1 MRATVFFSRLH
12 TDYTLADNGV
22 SGWTSRHAFGYNN
35 VIFNLISY
43 NIIWVCRRVDRRSTD
58 HGAASGSPG
67 EVVFKSQGAC
77 ATEWVKL
84 ICIDEQLSVCGTV
97 FFLSLLYYY
106 YYFIYLFIFIFCSLP
121 TLAPLQ
127 AALIICAPPLPVIR
141 CFFSRARSFWSG
153 APGRTTHTRLL
164 DRLGL
169 ASCVRITH
177 RRVTNVATCSS
188 RPIHIGRNKIGTY
201 YTYIYNMLCVFTS
214 YIQCVCVCTNC
225 TYISLCIGG

>member
-1 MRATVFFSRLH
+1 M
-12 TDYTLADNGV
+12 
-22 SGWTSRHAFGYNN
+22 
-35 VIFNLISY
+35 
-43 NIIWVCRRVDRRSTD
+43 CRRVDRRSTD

-106 YYFIYLFIFIFCSLP
+106 FIYLFIFIFCSLP

-127 AALIICAPPLPVIR
+127 AALIICAPPPVIR
-141 CFFSRARSFWSG
+141 CFFSSARSFWSG

-177 RRVTNVATCSS
+177 RRVTNVAAAADL
-188 RPIHIGRNKIGTY
+188 
-201 YTYIYNMLCVFTS
+201 YTSDAIRAVYILYIIMCVCIYILYNIVFVRVYKFYIYT
-214 YIQCVCVCTNC
+214 
-225 TYISLCIGG
+225 ISLCIGG